1 MIYKLLSFFVL
12 TLLIKHTSLKMLY
25 FARCRGIDT
34 AIYRRLDRL
43 KTRRHR
49 FSLAIIRVYK
59 RNSTFVE
66 LPSLVEELS
75 NIGLSETLNKY
86 YNKPFEHEAKSIVAG
101 PSFMQ
106 FLNKLFKT
114 QIAAG
119 DILQFES
126 DNHNKFFMFSMT
138 GTWDEIIKLQ

>member
-1 MIYKLLSFFVL
+1 
-12 TLLIKHTSLKMLY
+12 
-25 FARCRGIDT
+25 
-34 AIYRRLDRL
+34 
-43 KTRRHR
+43 
-49 FSLAIIRVYK
+49 LAVIRVYK

-66 LPSLVEELS
+66 LPTLVEELS
-75 NIGLSETLNKY
+75 NIGLTETLKKY
-86 YNKPFEHEAKSIVAG
+86 YYKPFEHEVKSIVAG

-126 DNHNKFFMFSMT
+126 DNHNKFFMFSLT

>member
-1 MIYKLLSFFVL
+1 MATI
-12 TLLIKHTSLKMLY
+12 
-25 FARCRGIDT
+25 
-34 AIYRRLDRL
+34 RL
-43 KTRRHR
+43 
-49 FSLAIIRVYK
+49 YK

-75 NIGLSETLNKY
+75 NIGLTETLKKY
-86 YNKPFEHEAKSIVAG
+86 YNKPSEHEAKSIVAG

-126 DNHNKFFMFSMT
+126 DNHDKFFMFSLT
-138 GTWDEIIKLQ
+138 GTWDEIIKLK

>member
-1 MIYKLLSFFVL
+1 MAV
-12 TLLIKHTSLKMLY
+12 
-25 FARCRGIDT
+25 
-34 AIYRRLDRL
+34 
-43 KTRRHR
+43 
-49 FSLAIIRVYK
+49 IRVYK
-59 RNSTFVE
+59 RSSTFVE

-75 NIGLSETLNKY
+75 NIGLTETLKKY
-86 YNKPFEHEAKSIVAG
+86 YNKPFEHEANSIVAG

-119 DILQFES
+119 DIIQFES
-126 DNHNKFFMFSMT
+126 DKHDKFFMFSMT

>member
-1 MIYKLLSFFVL
+1 MAKVRI
-12 TLLIKHTSLKMLY
+12 
-25 FARCRGIDT
+25 
-34 AIYRRLDRL
+34 
-43 KTRRHR
+43 
-49 FSLAIIRVYK
+49 YK

-66 LPSLVEELS
+66 LSNLVEELS
-75 NIGLSETLNKY
+75 NIGLNEALKKY
-86 YNKPFEHEAKSIVAG
+86 YNAPLEHEAKSIVAG

-106 FLNKLFKT
+106 FLNKLFRI

-126 DNHNKFFMFSMT
+126 GSSNKYFMFSLT

>member
-1 MIYKLLSFFVL
+1 LS
-12 TLLIKHTSLKMLY
+12 T
-25 FARCRGIDT
+25 
-34 AIYRRLDRL
+34 
-43 KTRRHR
+43 
-49 FSLAIIRVYK
+49 IRVYK

-66 LPSLVEELS
+66 LSSLVEELS
-75 NIGLSETLNKY
+75 EIGLIETLKKY
-86 YNKPFEHEAKSIVAG
+86 YDKPFEHEAKSIVAG

-126 DNHNKFFMFSMT
+126 DKYDKFFMFSLT

>member
-1 MIYKLLSFFVL
+1 
-12 TLLIKHTSLKMLY
+12 
-25 FARCRGIDT
+25 
-34 AIYRRLDRL
+34 
-43 KTRRHR
+43 
-49 FSLAIIRVYK
+49 
-59 RNSTFVE
+59 VE
-66 LPSLVEELS
+66 LANLVEELS
-75 NIGLSETLNKY
+75 HIGLTETLKKY
-86 YNKPFEHEAKSIVAG
+86 YNKPFENEAKSIVAG

-126 DNHNKFFMFSMT
+126 RNQDKFFMFSLT

>member
-1 MIYKLLSFFVL
+1 LP
-12 TLLIKHTSLKMLY
+12 T
-25 FARCRGIDT
+25 
-34 AIYRRLDRL
+34 
-43 KTRRHR
+43 
-49 FSLAIIRVYK
+49 IRVYK
-59 RNSTFVE
+59 RNSTFIE

-75 NIGLSETLNKY
+75 NIGLNDTLKKY
-86 YNKPFEHEAKSIVAG
+86 YNEPFEHGAKSIVAG

-126 DNHNKFFMFSMT
+126 DSHNKFFMFSLT

>member
-1 MIYKLLSFFVL
+1 
-12 TLLIKHTSLKMLY
+12 
-25 FARCRGIDT
+25 
-34 AIYRRLDRL
+34 
-43 KTRRHR
+43 
-49 FSLAIIRVYK
+49 LAIIRVYK

-75 NIGLSETLNKY
+75 NLGLTETLKKY

-126 DNHNKFFMFSMT
+126 DNNNNKFFMFSLT